1 MTVEEKMEWK
11 AAQKPVAIVGA
22 AFITVDGELKGK
34 PLAIE
39 VKMDSGET
47 VLYERMADYNDLEQ
61 LREEE

>member
-1 MTVEEKMEWK
+1 MMVEEKVEWK

-22 AFITVDGELKGK
+22 AFITVDRELKGK

-47 VLYERMADYNDLEQ
+47 VLYERMGGTNE
-61 LREEE
+61 

>member
-1 MTVEEKMEWK
+1 MTVEEKVEWK

-34 PLAIE
+34 PLVIE

-47 VLYERMADYNDLEQ
+47 VLYERMIDYNDLEQ
-61 LREEE
+61 LRKEG

>member
-1 MTVEEKMEWK
+1 MMVEEKVEWK
-11 AAQKPVAIVGA
+11 AAQNPVAIVGA

-47 VLYERMADYNDLEQ
+47 VLYERMGGTNE
-61 LREEE
+61 

>member
-1 MTVEEKMEWK
+1 MMIGEKVEWK

-22 AFITVDGELKGK
+22 AFINVDGELKGK

-47 VLYERMADYNDLEQ
+47 ALYERTVDYNDLEQ
-61 LREEE
+61 LRKEE

>member
-1 MTVEEKMEWK
+1 MKVEEKAEWK

-47 VLYERMADYNDLEQ
+47 VLYERMGGTNE
-61 LREEE
+61 

>member
-1 MTVEEKMEWK
+1 MKAEEKVEWK

-22 AFITVDGELKGK
+22 AFITIDGELKGK

-39 VKMDSGET
+39 VKMDSGGT

-61 LREEE
+61 LRKEE